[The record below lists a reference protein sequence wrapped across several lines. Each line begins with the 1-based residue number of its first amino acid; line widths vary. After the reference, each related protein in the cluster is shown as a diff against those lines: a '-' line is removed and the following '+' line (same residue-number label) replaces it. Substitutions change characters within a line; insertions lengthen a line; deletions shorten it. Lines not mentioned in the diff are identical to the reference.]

1 MAGVRHLLALSG
13 TSITIQHCCKV
24 INMEDVVNLKTVFH
38 SYLALRCLYLRIVC
52 RRHVLSEEHSN
63 TGFLPVSHWQTLR
76 CASPLIRET
85 RRMFMQQASSSV
97 KEVLFFFPVNYKM
110 TTEEGC

>member
-1 MAGVRHLLALSG
+1 MRHLLDISG

-38 SYLALRCLYLRIVC
+38 SYLTLRCLYLKIIC
-52 RRHVLSEEHSN
+52 RRHSEEHSN

-97 KEVLFFFPVNYKM
+97 EEVLFFFLVNYKM
-110 TTEEGC
+110 KTEEGC